1 MPFGVDAIRPAVV
14 AIDLHRGHL
23 DSEVATMP
31 LAEEVAERVI
41 KANRR
46 FFERCRALDIPVI
59 HLVTTYRD
67 VAEIRA
73 NPFWRSI
80 ADNPSVTRKNAMRHN
95 IAGSPGCEII
105 PVLLNQQRDWVVDTK
120 KRYNCFAATDLDF
133 LLRTHDINTLLITG
147 VNTNSCVLSTTTTA
161 CSRDYAAIV
170 IEDCVDTMDGPA
182 LHEAALQCIRT
193 AFGWVMSSEEAL
205 ATLAE
210 HVRRMQPV

>member
-1 MPFGVDAIRPAVV
+1 MPYGVDAVRPAVV

-23 DSEVATMP
+23 DIEVATMP
-31 LAEEVAERVI
+31 VAPDVAERI
-41 KANRR
+41 IDANRR
-46 FFERCRALDIPVI
+46 FFERCRALDIPII

-67 VAEIRA
+67 VAEIRS

-105 PVLLNQQRDWVVDTK
+105 PTLFDRQQDWVVDAK
-120 KRYNCFAATDLDF
+120 KRYNCFTATDLDL

-147 VNTNSCVLSTTTTA
+147 VNTNSCVLSTTTAA
-161 CSRDYAAIV
+161 CSRDYAVIV
-170 IEDCVDTMDGPA
+170 VEDCVDTMDGPA

-193 AFGWVMSSEEAL
+193 AFGWVMSSHEAIASL
-205 ATLAE
+205 TE
-210 HVRRMQPV
+210 HVGRLQPV